1 MHNEGMLMRHLLCC
15 LNDHR
20 SFDKLNDFKTASSI
34 LEKSNIDYRPNNFNL

>member
-20 SFDKLNDFKTASSI
+20 SFDKLNDFKTASI
-34 LEKSNIDYRPNNFNL
+34 LEKSNIDYRPNNFKL